1 MRAGGAVRGRGVALV
16 VAAGL
21 ALTACGDVSPGAA
34 ATVEGTKIPRETVDE
49 MAQAVCTAEVTYA
62 GLVDQPVQPTPT
74 AIYRELSLS
83 LLINEQ
89 LALDV
94 ADRLDID
101 LPPSSYE
108 AGQDAG
114 LEGLFEAL
122 PSSALEPFQD
132 YVDSYNRLQALYTAI
147 GAEAGEASSDAPPEV
162 TEAGRVYVAQYA
174 KKQDIDVDPR
184 FGEFTDGRVA
194 GGSGSL
200 SVPVEA
206 AASVGPDEPPDVSGL
221 PDSQICQ

>member
-1 MRAGGAVRGRGVALV
+1 MRGRGVALV

-34 ATVEGTKIPRETVDE
+34 ATVEGTKIPRETVDD

-162 TEAGRVYVAQYA
+162 TDAGRVYVAQYA

>member
-1 MRAGGAVRGRGVALV
+1 MRGRGVALV

-34 ATVEGTKIPRETVDE
+34 ATVDGTKISRETVDE

-74 AIYRELSLS
+74 SIYRELSLS

-101 LPPSSYE
+101 VPPSSYQ

-132 YVDSYNRLQALYTAI
+132 YVESYNRLQALYAAI
-147 GAEAGEASSDAPPEV
+147 GTEVGEASGDTPQAAAEAGRA
-162 TEAGRVYVAQYA
+162 YVAQYA
-174 KKQDIDVDPR
+174 EQQDITVDPR
-184 FGEFTDGRVA
+184 FGGFTDGRVA

-200 SVPVEA
+200 SVPVDA
-206 AASVGPDEPPDVSGL
+206 AAGVRPGEPPDVSGL

>member
-1 MRAGGAVRGRGVALV
+1 MRGRGVALV

-74 AIYRELSLS
+74 SLYRELSLS

-162 TEAGRVYVAQYA
+162 TDAGRVYVAQYA

>member
-1 MRAGGAVRGRGVALV
+1 MRGRGVALV

-34 ATVEGTKIPRETVDE
+34 ATVEGTKISRETVDD

-74 AIYRELSLS
+74 SIYREISLS

-94 ADRLDID
+94 ADRLDVD
-101 LPPSSYE
+101 VPPSSYE

-122 PSSALEPFQD
+122 PSSALEPFQH
-132 YVDSYNRLQALYTAI
+132 YVDSYNRLQALYAAI
-147 GAEAGEASSDAPPEV
+147 GAEAGDASGDDPQAAA
-162 TEAGRVYVAQYA
+162 EAGRAYVAQYA
-174 KKQDIDVDPR
+174 EQRDIHVDPR
-184 FGEFTDGRVA
+184 FGEFTDGQVA

-206 AASVGPDEPPDVSGL
+206 AASVRPDEPPDVSGL